1 MGDQWAPTKFV
12 RVSSCSPTDRIL
24 PRDFGHCSWLKLLSS
39 SFSSSSSFS
48 TSSLSFRFLFP
59 SFSPYIPRVSYSSL
73 ASLHPSASLVSS
85 PHLTPL
91 EARPSGWLTERRTAY
106 NKPDRAEFL
115 PRRLPSYYFFFVPF
129 FARASTQP
137 KNANGW
143 FTAATMTDCCPH
155 SLMSPG
161 ASRPDLGTTG
171 ALHTCARK
179 CAQKFWLSGI
189 VRDKFIPGLG
199 K

>member
-39 SFSSSSSFS
+39 SFSSSSSSFS

-115 PRRLPSYYFFFVPF
+115 PRRLPSYYFFL
-129 FARASTQP
+129 
-137 KNANGW
+137 
-143 FTAATMTDCCPH
+143 
-155 SLMSPG
+155 SLFLP
-161 ASRPDLGTTG
+161 ALAHNRKTPTVDLRPP
-171 ALHTCARK
+171 R
-179 CAQKFWLSGI
+179 
-189 VRDKFIPGLG
+189 
-199 K
+199 